1 MENSFLKK
9 NGNSNEYYVLY
20 EQYVQHV
27 LHLNIILFPR
37 YFLRHLKYASNS
49 CYDNIQQEV

>member
-9 NGNSNEYYVLY
+9 NGNSNEYYVVY
-20 EQYVQHV
+20 EQYVHHV